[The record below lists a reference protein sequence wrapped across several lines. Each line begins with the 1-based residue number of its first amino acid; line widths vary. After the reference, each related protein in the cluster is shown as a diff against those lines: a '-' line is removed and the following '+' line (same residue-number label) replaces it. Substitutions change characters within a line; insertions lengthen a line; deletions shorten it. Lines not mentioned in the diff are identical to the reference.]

1 MSIGRLRLLGLVVLI
16 ASLSMFAS
24 DQPYSEN
31 LLKGM
36 QWRQVGPFRGGRV
49 LAVTGVPGDPYT
61 YYFGGVG
68 GGVWRTTDGGM
79 NWNPLFD
86 RETVSSIGAI
96 AVSESNSSVIYVV
109 TGESCIRG
117 NISYGNGIYKSTDR
131 GKTWAH
137 LGLENTQHIA

>member
-1 MSIGRLRLLGLVVLI
+1 MISRRIRLSVILAFFVCLPI
-16 ASLSMFAS
+16 LSVSAQQYG
-24 DQPYSEN
+24 DN

-49 LAVTGVPGDPYT
+49 LAVTGIPGDPYT

-86 RETVSSIGAI
+86 RETV
-96 AVSESNSSVIYVV
+96 
-109 TGESCIRG
+109 
-117 NISYGNGIYKSTDR
+117 
-131 GKTWAH
+131 
-137 LGLENTQHIA
+137 